1 MASQGLWINLLRL
14 MFQSERP
21 GFLQINGKP
30 MTTLQIAKRTGFDR
44 RSIEKKLAVLIAN
57 KVCSVDENGVLYS
70 RRMVREIEARLKKNC
85 NKDTSAP
92 QDRSKVDAN
101 TQQTGCNSATSL
113 QKKIPENR
121 QKTQNPLYTDT
132 DTDTDIEEEKKE
144 RLKKKDFSSAE
155 DTIPPDP
162 APGKTKKPKSDP
174 RGTLLP
180 KDWQPDAE
188 DRDYA
193 IKLGLN
199 PQITA
204 LKFFNHWTGEA
215 TGAKARKVSWK
226 KSWQNWC
233 LRAVE
238 FSQGRNS
245 YTPPMSNRERI
256 GQKLDEM
263 GKIIHLHQRAGQAQN
278 TPNTQAY
285 DPFENDEETLRLAF
299 GE

>member
-1 MASQGLWINLLRL
+1 MSKSSRRHYHWFQFDINSWKGDLNLQECSPTARCIWFEMIIL
-14 MFQSERP
+14 MTKTERY
-21 GFLQINGKP
+21 GYLQINGKA
-30 MTTLQIAKRTGFDR
+30 MTVTQIATY
-44 RSIEKKLAVLIAN
+44 AN
-57 KVCSVDENGVLYS
+57 VQKYQVVRALKELEDKCVFSKDEQGIIFC
-70 RRMVREIEARLKKNC
+70 RRMIREIHESNATDYATDHATKNQGKPPKAEFGLARAYAYKY
-85 NKDTSAP
+85 NKYNIIYNYNNN
-92 QDRSKVDAN
+92 SK
-101 TQQTGCNSATSL
+101 L
-113 QKKIPENR
+113 
-121 QKTQNPLYTDT
+121 
-132 DTDTDIEEEKKE
+132 EKKE
-144 RLKKKDFSSAE
+144 ILKKKK
-155 DTIPPDP
+155 
-162 APGKTKKPKSDP
+162 KTSNPSP

-226 KSWQNWC
+226 KTWQNWC

-263 GKIIHLHQRAGQAQN
+263 GKIIHLRQRAGQAQN